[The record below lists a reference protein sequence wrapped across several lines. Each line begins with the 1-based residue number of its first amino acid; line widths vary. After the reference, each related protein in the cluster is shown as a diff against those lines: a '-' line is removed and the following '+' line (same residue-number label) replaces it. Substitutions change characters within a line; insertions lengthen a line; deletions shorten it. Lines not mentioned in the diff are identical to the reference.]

1 MAFGRIQVNEEI
13 LMRKS
18 HFKLA
23 VFLSLGTLVLAG
35 AATLVPR
42 RSSAATLSTAIIG
55 MFPKDVGE
63 FAYADLKAARQFSW
77 FSQLRDQALPAR
89 FHQFEQFLASAG
101 VDPNTQVEELA
112 WGFIP
117 GNDKQGEQ
125 VVGVALGQ
133 FNPPATEQKFKSQK
147 LSFITDRGF
156 HLYSFGGGDS
166 SLLFFF
172 IDANTAAFGERQALD
187 KLLDVRTGTA
197 DSVMHNDLLGPLIAD
212 ANGNGQF
219 WAAMNRHYTQ
229 VTLKQLL
236 PQTDQFPQAAQVVD
250 RVRAMFL
257 DIQAGNSGVDTNFQ
271 AVCATPDDANVLAA
285 ALQAGVL
292 FRKYQA
298 TQAADTVL
306 ANALDGI
313 RVTAAGERLKIS
325 APITQDQLTSM
336 LRNGS
341 FATKM

>member
-1 MAFGRIQVNEEI
+1 
-13 LMRKS
+13 MRKS
-18 HFKLA
+18 YSKLA
-23 VFLSLGTLVLAG
+23 VFLSLGALVLAG
-35 AATLVPR
+35 VAALAPR
-42 RSSAATLSTAIIG
+42 RSSAASLSTAIIG

-63 FAYADLKAARQFSW
+63 FAYADLKAARQFAW
-77 FSQLRDQALPAR
+77 FSQLRDQALPSR
-89 FHQFEQFLASAG
+89 FRQFEQFLASAG

-117 GNDKQGEQ
+117 GTDKQSEQ
-125 VVGVALGQ
+125 IVGVALGQ

-147 LSFITDRGF
+147 ISFITDRGF
-156 HLYSFGGGDS
+156 HLYSFGGGDGD
-166 SLLFFF
+166 LLFFF
-172 IDANTAAFGERQALD
+172 IDANTAAFGGRQALD

-197 DSVMHNDLLGPLIAD
+197 DSVMHNDLLGPLITD
-212 ANGNGQF
+212 ANGTGQF
-219 WAAMNRHYTQ
+219 WAAMDRHYTQ

-257 DIQAGNSGVDTNFQ
+257 NIQAGSGVDTTFQ

-298 TQAADTVL
+298 TQAADTVM
-306 ANALDGI
+306 ANALDSV
-313 RVTAAGERLKIS
+313 RVTAAGDRLKVG
-325 APITQDQLTSM
+325 APITQDQLTSL
-336 LRNGS
+336 LRNGT

>member
-1 MAFGRIQVNEEI
+1 
-13 LMRKS
+13 MRKS
-18 HFKLA
+18 HSKLV
-23 VFLSLGTLVLAG
+23 VFLSLGALLLAG
-35 AATLVPR
+35 VFTLVPR
-42 RSSAATLSTAIIG
+42 RSFAATLSSSIIG

-77 FSQLRDQALPAR
+77 FSQLRDQALPSR
-89 FHQFEQFLASAG
+89 FRQFEDFLASAG

-117 GNDKQGEQ
+117 GTDKQGEQ

-133 FNPPATEQKFKSQK
+133 FNPPTTEQKFKAQK
-147 LSFITDRGF
+147 ISFVTDRGF
-156 HLYSFGGGDS
+156 HLYSIGGGDS

-172 IDANTAAFGERQALD
+172 IDANTAAFGDRQALD
-187 KLLDVRTGTA
+187 KLLDVRTGNA
-197 DSVMHNDLLGPLIAD
+197 DSVLHSDLLGPLIAD

-229 VTLKQLL
+229 ITLQQLL
-236 PQTDQFPQAAQVVD
+236 PKTDQFPQAAQVVD
-250 RVRAMFL
+250 RVQAMFL
-257 DIQAGNSGVDTNFQ
+257 DIQAGSGVDTTFQ

-298 TQAADTVL
+298 TQAADTVM
-306 ANALDGI
+306 ANALDSI
-313 RVTAAGERLKIS
+313 RVTAAGDRLKIS
-325 APITQDQLTSM
+325 APISQDQLTTM